1 MLLFLV
7 FNCKYWRPQN
17 IVILCF
23 LSSNSIPLK
32 LCTLYRVLYTLK
44 LCQYS
49 HSKGSGLDLFFQTV
63 LLWAQDAFC
72 LATSVIWTKIFHK
85 ETTSKMFPFFYSK
98 LHGNGIH
105 LNLLVASNRNQLELA
120 KALKKKKKRKRER
133 LKRIEV
139 VSQNWWTKMQQS
151 FQKRLKSSQ
160 ETRQS
165 FSHLCWLYFPL
176 SAN

>member
-1 MLLFLV
+1 MLLIFLLSSSVSKLNIFTNVFLKFIRINIMLLFLV

-120 KALKKKKKRKRER
+120 GT
-133 LKRIEV
+133 
-139 VSQNWWTKMQQS
+139 NP
-151 FQKRLKSSQ
+151 KSLILN
-160 ETRQS
+160 
-165 FSHLCWLYFPL
+165 FYPVWCCI
-176 SAN
+176 